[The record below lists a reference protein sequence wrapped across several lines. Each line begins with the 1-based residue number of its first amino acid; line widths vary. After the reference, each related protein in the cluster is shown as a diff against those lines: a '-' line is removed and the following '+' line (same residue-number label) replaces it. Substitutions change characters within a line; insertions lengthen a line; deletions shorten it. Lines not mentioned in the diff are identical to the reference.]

1 MADKEIVDGA
11 CATIIIE
18 LDDAAEA
25 RIIDVLS
32 KVFVT
37 NKYPGLRA
45 AILDG
50 AERYKQQKEMEDGQ
64 RQYEW
69 VNKYRSREQ
78 AALKLE
84 EDRIAMKQNAGGGLM
99 NNQIEEDRIAM
110 KQNAGGGLMNNQMK
124 KHKAASK
131 PAKIPYGW
139 LKNFW

>member
-45 AILDG
+45 AILDS
-50 AERYKQQKEMEDGQ
+50 AERYKQQKEMEDKQ

-84 EDRIAMKQNAGGGLM
+84 EDRIV
-99 NNQIEEDRIAM
+99 M